1 VGGVLYFGQAWT
13 ENNESIHLI
22 GQVEMTYKEAEI
34 LVLKLGVLMSCIFS
48 YFTALGILSALLV
61 DLSKEFGISV
71 AGVGQ
76 LITISVITVGLSAPL
91 IGPFSDRIGRKR
103 IVVSAQ
109 VILAISLLGYSISKS
124 LLALIGFSVL
134 LGLGGAMGM
143 PFSLALVSDY
153 FSSHTYGRAVS
164 IVYAGQPIAS
174 LVGVPIGAFIAD
186 RLGWHWSFF
195 ALGAFSLGSAVVT
208 QIVLSPSVV
217 YPREKTMSYFS
228 NFIEA
233 FRYRS
238 FLPIITGNTLL
249 SMAHFAVATYLAAF
263 LRQTYSLS
271 IWEVTPF
278 LLMIGVIQLAG
289 VLAGGA
295 VADKLNKT
303 KICIV
308 TQFFAGLT
316 GFVLLGW
323 PKGLL
328 FSVLLGGVF
337 MGLYSSN
344 RPAFLSL
351 MVALSDHV
359 RGTVMGIQATS
370 NRLGQALGAASGGLV
385 LSWIGYSS
393 LGIFCIVL
401 SLLASSVFF
410 YVSHFIEKTPQHINE
425 IIET

>member
-1 VGGVLYFGQAWT
+1 M
-13 ENNESIHLI
+13 S
-22 GQVEMTYKEAEI
+22 YKETGN
-34 LVLKLGVLMSCIFS
+34 LVLKLAVLMSCIFS

-71 AGVGQ
+71 AAIGQ
-76 LITISVITVGLSAPL
+76 LITISLITVALAAPL

-103 IVVSAQ
+103 MVVSAQ
-109 VILAISLLGYSISKS
+109 IILGISLLGYSISNS

-134 LGLGGAMGM
+134 MGLAGGMGM

-153 FSSHTYGRAVS
+153 FSSHTYGRVLS

-195 ALGAFSLGSAVVT
+195 ALGVFTLGSAGVT
-208 QIVLSPSVV
+208 QIVLSPSVL
-217 YPREKTMSYFS
+217 YPREKKMSYFS

-249 SMAHFAVATYLAAF
+249 NMAHFAVATYLAAF

-278 LLMIGVIQLAG
+278 LLMIGIGQLAG
-289 VLAGGA
+289 VLAGGPI
-295 VADKLNKT
+295 ADKLNKT

-308 TQFFAGLT
+308 TQFLAGLT
-316 GFVLLGW
+316 GFVLMGW
-323 PKGLL
+323 PKALL

-351 MVALSDHV
+351 MVSLSDHV

-370 NRLGQALGAASGGLV
+370 NRLGQALGAASGGLI
-385 LSWIGYSS
+385 LSWVGYNY
-393 LGIFCIVL
+393 LGIFCVVL
-401 SLLASSVFF
+401 SLFASSVFF
-410 YVSHFIEKTPQHINE
+410 YVSHFIEKTPQPINKM
-425 IIET
+425 IGT

>member
-1 VGGVLYFGQAWT
+1 M
-13 ENNESIHLI
+13 N
-22 GQVEMTYKEAEI
+22 YKETGN
-34 LVLKLGVLMSCIFS
+34 LVLKLGVLTSCIFS
-48 YFTALGILSALLV
+48 YFTAVGILSALLV

-71 AGVGQ
+71 AGIGQ
-76 LITISVITVGLSAPL
+76 LITISLITVALSAPL

-103 IVVSAQ
+103 MVVIAQ
-109 VILAISLLGYSISKS
+109 VLLGISLLGYSISKS

-134 LGLGGAMGM
+134 MGLGGGMGM

-153 FSSHTYGRAVS
+153 FPSQTYGRVLS
-164 IVYAGQPIAS
+164 IIYAGQPIAL

-195 ALGAFSLGSAVVT
+195 ALGSFTSGAAIVT
-208 QIVLSPSVV
+208 HIVLSPSVV
-217 YPREKTMSYFS
+217 SPSEKKMTYFS

-238 FLPIITGNTLL
+238 FLPIITGNTLFNV
-249 SMAHFAVATYLAAF
+249 AHFAVATYLAAF

-271 IWEVTPF
+271 VWEVAPF
-278 LLMIGVIQLAG
+278 LLIIGFGQLAG
-289 VLAGGA
+289 VIAGGLM
-295 VADKLNKT
+295 ADRLSKT

-308 TQFFAGLT
+308 TQTLAGLIS
-316 GFVLLGW
+316 FVLMSW
-323 PKGLL
+323 PKNLL
-328 FSVLLGGVF
+328 FSVLLGGLF

-351 MVALSDHV
+351 MVSLSDHV

-370 NRLGQALGAASGGLV
+370 NRLGQALGAASGGLI
-385 LSWIGYSS
+385 LSWVGYDY

-401 SLLASSVFF
+401 SLFASSVFF
-410 YVSHFIEKTPQHINE
+410 YVSYYIEGASHSTIL
-425 IIET
+425 